1 MFEQLL
7 AEVQGGSEINKALF
21 VMVVGVLGVFIVLAF
36 FFGLIHVL
44 RRVLK
49 K

>member
-1 MFEQLL
+1 MF
-7 AEVQGGSEINKALF
+7 AEMLGRVQSGTEIQKALF
-21 VMVVGVLGVFIVLAF
+21 VMVVGVTGVFLVLAF
-36 FFGLIHVL
+36 FYGMIHVL

>member
-1 MFEQLL
+1 MFEKLL
-7 AEVQGGSEINKALF
+7 AGAQNGTEIQRALF
-21 VMVVGVLGVFIVLAF
+21 VMVAGVLGVFLVLAF
-36 FFGLIHVL
+36 FYGLIHLL

>member
-1 MFEQLL
+1 MIAQLFSR
-7 AEVQGGSEINKALF
+7 VQNGTEIQKALF
-21 VMVVGVLGVFIVLAF
+21 VMVVGVLGVFLVLAF
-36 FFGLIHVL
+36 FYGMIHLL

>member
-1 MFEQLL
+1 MIARLFSR
-7 AEVQGGSEINKALF
+7 VQNGTEIQKALF
-21 VMVVGVLGVFIVLAF
+21 VMVVGVLGVFLVLALF
-36 FFGLIHVL
+36 YGVIHLL

>member
-1 MFEQLL
+1 MLVELFGRLQS
-7 AEVQGGSEINKALF
+7 GSDMQKAVF
-21 VMVVGVLGVFIVLAF
+21 VMVAGVLGVFLVLAV
-36 FFGLIHVL
+36 FFGLIHLL

>member
-7 AEVQGGSEINKALF
+7 ARAQNGSELSKGLF
-21 VMVVGVLGVFIVLAF
+21 VMVVGVLGVFLVLAF
-36 FFGLIHVL
+36 FFGLIHLL

>member
-1 MFEQLL
+1 MFQQLL
-7 AEVQGGSEINKALF
+7 SAVQNGSEMQKAVF
-21 VMVVGVLGVFIVLAF
+21 VMVVGVLGVFLVLAF
-36 FFGLIHVL
+36 FYGLIRVL

>member
-7 AEVQGGSEINKALF
+7 AGAQNGTEVQKALF
-21 VMVVGVLGVFIVLAF
+21 VMVVGVLGVFLVLAF
-36 FFGLIHVL
+36 FYGLIHVL

>member
-1 MFEQLL
+1 MF
-7 AEVQGGSEINKALF
+7 AELIGSLRSGSDMQKGVF
-21 VMVVGVLGVFIVLAF
+21 VMVAGVLGVFLVLAV
-36 FFGLIHVL
+36 FFGLIHLL

>member
-1 MFEQLL
+1 MFAQLL
-7 AEVQGGSEINKALF
+7 SRVQSGTEMQKALF
-21 VMVVGVLGVFIVLAF
+21 VMVVGVVGVFLVLAF
-36 FFGLIHVL
+36 FFGLIHLL